1 MKLRMLVALAAVPAL
16 SAAVLVLGVS
26 AAMASYSGDGGIT
39 VTPSTVGGGNQV
51 TIDSSGWK
59 ASSDVTITL
68 HSTPVVLG
76 TVTADASGNVH
87 ATETIPSGTAVGAHT
102 IELTGTDPTGAPRD
116 VTSQITV
123 TTGSGG
129 GSLPRTGAA
138 IAAMVGVALVMFFGG
153 SALSRA
159 RKRAIS

>member
-1 MKLRMLVALAAVPAL
+1 VPAL
-16 SAAVLVLGVS
+16 SAALLVLS
-26 AAMASYSGDGGIT
+26 APAAMASYSGDGGIT
-39 VTPSTVGGGNQV
+39 VTPPTVGGGNQV

-76 TVTADASGNVH
+76 TVQADASGNVH
-87 ATETIPSGTAVGAHT
+87 STQTIPSGTATGAHT
-102 IELTGTDPTGAPRD
+102 IELTGTDPSGAPRD

-123 TTGSGG
+123 TAGGSS

-138 IAAMVGVALVMFFGG
+138 IAGMLGVALVLFLAGL
-153 SALSRA
+153 ALSRA
-159 RKRAIS
+159 RKRALG